1 MKNFKL
7 WAAIALLAVAIL
19 WGFLGSDSQAITQTV
34 VMNEIEVSEAE
45 PAVPTVQTVEMKHT
59 NTKAKDIQFDD
70 SIKVAAKQVVTQY
83 QSALRFPR
91 YSQPLSK
98 FDTDR
103 LTPNMF
109 YPVSMPTDEQGGKL
123 TIKLAK
129 YRFIYPENIHVNISG
144 TEIDKVSV
152 TLMDVDTKTVFKTQS
167 LVASQS
173 SYDIKFKANKD
184 YPRNL
189 QVVAQ
194 VSVQN
199 KKVPVV
205 AQLQYMQ
212 PSAKLLSL
220 GNAFSENDK
229 MSVPL
234 NLDVF
239 KAGNYRIR
247 ANLYALGEPIA
258 HLTTKGKLSEGLQT
272 LSLSAH
278 WSVLN
283 PKASSMS
290 LSEFV
295 IELMSPSPAQ
305 PSQFG
310 SSEIEHFEIK
320 DFVFDSLQQVP
331 YQPSTKELNS
341 LTFLQNLAN

>member
-1 MKNFKL
+1 MKNYKL
-7 WAAIALLAVAIL
+7 WAALALVAAVIF
-19 WGFLGSDSQAITQTV
+19 WGFFGSDSQAKTQTGV
-34 VMNEIEVSEAE
+34 INTFEASEVQ
-45 PAVPTVQTVEMKHT
+45 PAVPEVQKIKTQHP
-59 NTKAKDIQFDD
+59 NTKAKDIQFDG
-70 SIKVAAKQVVTQY
+70 SIRVAAKQVVSQY
-83 QSALRFPR
+83 QSALRFPK

-109 YPVSMPTDEQGGKL
+109 YPVSMPIDEQGGKL
-123 TIKLAK
+123 TVKLAK

-144 TEIDKVSV
+144 AEIDKVSV
-152 TLMDVDTKTVFKTQS
+152 TLMDVDTKTVLKTQS

-189 QVVAQ
+189 QVVAK
-194 VSVQN
+194 VTVQN

-212 PSAKLLSL
+212 PSAKLLSI
-220 GNAFSENDK
+220 GNAYSDNDK

-234 NLDVF
+234 HLEVF

-247 ANLYALGEPIA
+247 ANLYASGEPIA
-258 HLTTKGKLSEGLQT
+258 HLTTKGKLSEGLQN

-283 PKASSMS
+283 PQASSMS

-305 PSQFG
+305 PSLFG
-310 SSEIEHFEIK
+310 SSEIKHFEIN
-320 DFVFDSLQQVP
+320 DFVFDSLQQLP
-331 YQPSTKELNS
+331 YQPSAKELKS